1 MEAVSGYL
9 EICIDLVNWTTAS
22 VLKKYP
28 EEYHRQYGML
38 LQDYPLYRSINET
51 EEKIQSELRNV
62 EKALEDAERE
72 LRLIGFGR

>member
-1 MEAVSGYL
+1 
-9 EICIDLVNWTTAS
+9 
-22 VLKKYP
+22 VLKNYP
-28 EEYHRQYGML
+28 KEYRQQYGIL

-62 EKALEDAERE
+62 EKALEDTERE